1 MMSRFCSRPSTWY
14 LPAAARSNRT
24 TVPARIRLASA
35 RGVSRKRH
43 FSGSFP
49 SSSPDG
55 PASRKAAF
63 SGQPQNQIK
72 NAKTGSALCRPRFGW
87 YRKIREWLCIP
98 ALGNTAQFAPF
109 GLSTA
114 ATDLRAKSRR
124 KRRLRS
130 EAPRCGSVCEAQSAL
145 QKCSVMSGC
154 GTRIVLRGQKPLA
167 LCDRCPCFGSLY
179 PPLAAL
185 TFAASSI
192 TCAFCLAVC
201 TSRSLH
207 RHLELCGIALT
218 RFCGICGRRSL
229 RTPPTPQCSR
239 RGRPGAPDTC
249 QS

>member
-43 FSGSFP
+43 FPGSFP
-49 SSSPDG
+49 SSGPDG

-114 ATDLRAKSRR
+114 ATAAKHNLRCK
-124 KRRLRS
+124 
-130 EAPRCGSVCEAQSAL
+130 
-145 QKCSVMSGC
+145 KCSVMSGC

-185 TFAASSI
+185 IFAASSI

>member
-43 FSGSFP
+43 FPGSFP
-49 SSSPDG
+49 SSGPDG

-114 ATDLRAKSRR
+114 A
-124 KRRLRS
+124 
-130 EAPRCGSVCEAQSAL
+130 SAL
-145 QKCSVMSGC
+145 
-154 GTRIVLRGQKPLA
+154 RIMRYCPYTILRDLWTPVFKNSTHSAMFTAWSPRRSRYLSIINKSSA
-167 LCDRCPCFGSLY
+167 VP
-179 PPLAAL
+179 
-185 TFAASSI
+185 ASSGW
-192 TCAFCLAVC
+192 AAM
-201 TSRSLH
+201 
-207 RHLELCGIALT
+207 
-218 RFCGICGRRSL
+218 
-229 RTPPTPQCSR
+229 
-239 RGRPGAPDTC
+239 
-249 QS
+249 